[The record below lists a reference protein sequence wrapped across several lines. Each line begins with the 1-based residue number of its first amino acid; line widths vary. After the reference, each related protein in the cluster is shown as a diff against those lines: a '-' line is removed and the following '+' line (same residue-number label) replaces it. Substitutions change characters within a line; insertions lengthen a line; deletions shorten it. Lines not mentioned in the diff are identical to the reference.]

1 MTNPSVKPAFSPILT
16 GIPFSLTTTR
26 LLIAPAIVI
35 LAAMNAP
42 RLIFVLLIAISFL
55 TDWLDGVVARRLG
68 IATVFLRRYD
78 IVADLSFYFAVLA
91 AACLLE
97 FDTVW
102 LYKEQFI
109 LLLLLEISCQIFHFF
124 RFRAFTAT
132 HSYLCKFWTIFLA
145 SAAIGILGFSMG
157 SPFLQLMFWAG
168 YLAYADVLLIILFAE
183 KVPIDVISA
192 YHVRRAAKGK

>member
-1 MTNPSVKPAFSPILT
+1 MTNSSVQPAFSPILT

-42 RLIFVLLIAISFL
+42 RFIFVLLIAVSFL
-55 TDWLDGVVARRLG
+55 TDWLDGVIARRLG

-78 IVADLSFYFAVLA
+78 IVADVSFYLGVLA
-91 AACLLE
+91 AICLLE
-97 FDTVW
+97 FNTVW

-109 LLLLLEISCQIFHFF
+109 LLLLLEISCQVFHFI

-132 HSYLCKFWTIFLA
+132 HSYLCKFWAIFLA
-145 SAAIGILGFSMG
+145 AAAISILGFG
-157 SPFLQLMFWAG
+157 LARPFLQLMFWAG
-168 YLAYADVLLIILFAE
+168 YLAYADVLLIILFA
-183 KVPIDVISA
+183 KNVPIDVISA
-192 YHVRRAAKGK
+192 YHVWQTAKGK